1 MAHCI
6 SRCRPHTYTLLP
18 LFCITAPPVFLL
30 LLLFP
35 SIDPIIERVRF
46 SWLFFFLIIKH
57 ICKSVKTLS
66 SANGETHTARFQKLS
81 CQTSHQDFC
90 KFVTSQLN
98 SDHLQPHPQHG
109 YGCKKKKKTGRADVK
124 TWWLVPSQAWKS
136 WPMRAD
142 WDFFRKGALKRQ
154 ALKRSIQTEDE

>member
-109 YGCKKKKKTGRADVK
+109 YGCKKKKKKLAELMWKHGGWCLLRPERADQ
-124 TWWLVPSQAWKS
+124 W
-136 WPMRAD
+136 
-142 WDFFRKGALKRQ
+142 G
-154 ALKRSIQTEDE
+154 QTGIFSGREP